1 MDLTVHIPEELAR
14 RLTAAGGDL
23 SRRALEALALE
34 EYRGGRLTAAEL
46 GRVLGFGTDAA
57 LDDFLK
63 AHGDARTDREQVRQ
77 VDAREAAQAIRTMS
91 QGVRLGGLKI
101 KDLISEGRL

>member
-1 MDLTVHIPEELAR
+1 MDVTVHIPEELAR
-14 RLTAAGGDL
+14 RLRAAGGDL

-34 EYRGGRLTAAEL
+34 EYRAGRLTTPEF
-46 GRVLGFGTDAA
+46 GRVLGLEPEA

-63 AHGDARTDREQVRQ
+63 VHGAARLTGDQGRQ
-77 VDAREAAQAIRTMS
+77 GAAREAAQAIRAMS
-91 QGVRLGGLKI
+91 RGVRLGGIKI

>member
-1 MDLTVHIPEELAR
+1 MDVTVHIPEELAR

-34 EYRGGRLTAAEL
+34 EYRGGRLTTAEL
-46 GRVLGFGTDAA
+46 GRVLGLGTAAA

-63 AHGDARTDREQVRQ
+63 VHGGARADQKQARQ
-77 VDAREAAQAIRTMS
+77 GAAREAAQAIRAMS

>member
-1 MDLTVHIPEELAR
+1 M
-14 RLTAAGGDL
+14 
-23 SRRALEALALE
+23 
-34 EYRGGRLTAAEL
+34 L
-46 GRVLGFGTDAA
+46 GLGTDAA

-63 AHGDARTDREQVRQ
+63 VHGGARADQKQARQ
-77 VDAREAAQAIRTMS
+77 GAAREAAQAIRAMS

>member
-1 MDLTVHIPEELAR
+1 MDVTVHIPEELAR

-34 EYRGGRLTAAEL
+34 EYRAGRLTTAEL
-46 GRVLGFGTDAA
+46 GRVLGLGTAAA

-63 AHGDARTDREQVRQ
+63 VHGGARADQKQARQ
-77 VDAREAAQAIRTMS
+77 GAAREAAQAIRAMS

>member
-1 MDLTVHIPEELAR
+1 MDVTVHIPEELAR
-14 RLTAAGGDL
+14 RLTAAGYDL

-34 EYRGGRLTAAEL
+34 EYRGGGLTTAEL

-63 AHGDARTDREQVRQ
+63 AHGDARTDRDQARQ
-77 VDAREAAQAIRTMS
+77 GAAREAAQAIRAMS

>member
-1 MDLTVHIPEELAR
+1 MDVILHIPEEFAR

-34 EYRGGRLTAAEL
+34 EYRGGRLTTAEL
-46 GRVLGFGTDAA
+46 GRVLGFATDVA

-63 AHGDARTDREQVRQ
+63 AHGDARADRDQASQ
-77 VDAREAAQAIRTMS
+77 GAAREAAQAIRAMS